1 MMRYSEISRELS
13 TDSLRYVELGE
24 EYIYKNLREDSPR
37 SDTHSNASSGCMAP
51 PTYATS
57 NHHQHLTQQEQQQQQ
72 LNLQQQQQPQP
83 QHHRA
88 DYTNSMNNCGQ
99 QHSAGLRN
107 SKRYSCGRNGS
118 HDGAATISY
127 MRPRKDSTRSTQS
140 CQFDAEQLTQA
151 IASKTMHVKSSRRK
165 NSIGCL
171 NSLSS
176 SPGSPGCYY
185 CVGTA
190 PPPGKSQSLP
200 ARSSINNLDA
210 VILNALRVPA
220 DELANQITLLDF
232 PIFAAIQ
239 PDELTSCAWTKKDK
253 HVVTPNIV
261 AFTKRFNHTSFWT
274 VQEILSGE
282 QPKQRAEIL
291 THFIKVSKKLHE
303 LNNLHSL
310 FAIVSA
316 MQSAS
321 IFRLKKTWACLS
333 KKDRQAFERL
343 SDIFSDQNNWENLRA
358 YLESLRLPC
367 IPYLGLFLTDLIYI
381 DLAHPHKGGLEP
393 EQRRNKMN
401 NILRVIA
408 NYQQSNYT
416 HIIPI
421 EATQKY
427 LTSIRY
433 IEELQNIFEE
443 DQYKKSLKL
452 EPASPS
458 GPSSSSCSSKE
469 SFNIDAITPALA
481 CLNLSPAK
489 TIGSMRI
496 ANSSGTKFIPGHR
509 KCRSLGTKFRSTSLP
524 RNFYHKCQCSIMMI
538 APGIGTISNKRC
550 RCSRIFGKITHSHND
565 SANYGNPTLMLGY
578 GDEHYLHDY
587 SVLSQQQARHLL
599 DDSVLEQSSNM
610 LSSGDATSN
619 DSVEGALCHNSDLEL
634 IYAPT
639 LDPENCVQGCVRRKT
654 VQKEGRKPAVASWQ
668 RYWLQIWANSLVYF
682 PPKSFKGSE
691 RSDFKREPCKVCPIE
706 GWFAQVVDNTK
717 HKNSFELYHRTLGT
731 VYKFRTDSAQATQL
745 WTASIC
751 KVAMQR
757 SAPKPLPINLMSFE

>member
-1 MMRYSEISRELS
+1 MHFRCPPHAMMRYSEISRELS
-13 TDSLRYVELGE
+13 SDSLRYVELGD

-37 SDTHSNASSGCMAP
+37 SDTQSNGSNGYMAP
-51 PTYATS
+51 PTLIS
-57 NHHQHLTQQEQQQQQ
+57 NNHHQHLAQQQQSHTPQFQQQQQ
-72 LNLQQQQQPQP
+72 QQQE
-83 QHHRA
+83 HSRNN
-88 DYTNSMNNCGQ
+88 YTNSMSNCGQ
-99 QHSAGLRN
+99 QHSANNIRN
-107 SKRYSCGRNGS
+107 SKRYSCGRDRS
-118 HDGAATISY
+118 HDGASTISY

-185 CVGTA
+185 CVGSA

-200 ARSSINNLDA
+200 ARSSMNNLDA

-310 FAIVSA
+310 FAIISA

-416 HIIPI
+416 HILPI

-469 SFNIDAITPALA
+469 SFNVDAVTPALA

-496 ANSSGTKFIPGHR
+496 ANSSGSKFIPGHR
-509 KCRSLGTKFRSTSLP
+509 KCRSLGT
-524 RNFYHKCQCSIMMI
+524 N
-538 APGIGTISNKRC
+538 
-550 RCSRIFGKITHSHND
+550 IFGKITHSHND
-565 SANYGNPTLMLGY
+565 SNNYGNPSTMMLGY
-578 GDEHYLHDY
+578 GDEHHLHDY
-587 SVLSQQQARHLL
+587 SILSQQQQARHPL
-599 DDSVLEQSSNM
+599 DDSVLEHSSNM

-619 DSVEGALCHNSDLEL
+619 DSVEGVLCHNSDLEL
-634 IYAPT
+634 IYAPS
-639 LDPENCVQGCVRRKT
+639 LDLDRCVQGCVRRKT

-691 RSDFKREPCKVCPIE
+691 RSDFKREPCKVCPLE

-717 HKNSFELYHRTLGT
+717 HKNSFELYHRTIGT
-731 VYKFRTDSAQATQL
+731 IYKFRTDSAQATQL
-745 WTASIC
+745 WTNSIC

-757 SAPKPLPINLMSFE
+757 SVPKPLPINLMSFE

>member
-13 TDSLRYVELGE
+13 SDSLRYVELGD
-24 EYIYKNLREDSPR
+24 EYLYRNLREDSPR
-37 SDTHSNASSGCMAP
+37 SDTQSNGSNGYMAP
-51 PTYATS
+51 PTFIS
-57 NHHQHLTQQEQQQQQ
+57 NNQHHHRTQQEQSTSQQQQ
-72 LNLQQQQQPQP
+72 RDN
-83 QHHRA
+83 
-88 DYTNSMNNCGQ
+88 YTNSMSNCGQ
-99 QHSAGLRN
+99 QHTAGLRN
-107 SKRYSCGRNGS
+107 SKRYSCGRDGS

-200 ARSSINNLDA
+200 ARSSMNNLDA

-310 FAIVSA
+310 FAIISA

-408 NYQQSNYT
+408 NYQQSDYT
-416 HIIPI
+416 HIQPI

-469 SFNIDAITPALA
+469 SFNVDAVTPALA

-496 ANSSGTKFIPGHR
+496 TNNSGNKFIPGHR
-509 KCRSLGTKFRSTSLP
+509 KCRSLGT
-524 RNFYHKCQCSIMMI
+524 N
-538 APGIGTISNKRC
+538 
-550 RCSRIFGKITHSHND
+550 IFAKITHSHND
-565 SANYGNPTLMLGY
+565 SANYGNPSMVLGY
-578 GDEHYLHDY
+578 GDEYHLNDH

-599 DDSVLEQSSNM
+599 DDSVLEHSSNM

-619 DSVEGALCHNSDLEL
+619 DSAEGVLCHNSDLEL
-634 IYAPT
+634 IYAPSHD
-639 LDPENCVQGCVRRKT
+639 LEHCVQGCVRRKT

-691 RSDFKREPCKVCPIE
+691 RSDFKREPCKVCPLE

-717 HKNSFELYHRTLGT
+717 HKNSFELYHRSLGT
-731 VYKFRTDSAQATQL
+731 IYKFRTDSAQATQL